1 MRDHLVHALAR
12 MGIRRND
19 WRVRP
24 GLYALGSPGPDSPV
38 LASANYRL
46 SFDALRGALEGV
58 DAYILVLDT
67 RGINVW
73 CAAGKGNF
81 STGELASRIEKT
93 GLPEVVTHR
102 RVIAPQLCAT
112 SVDARRVREL
122 SGFKVDFGP
131 VRARDLKDFLRTG
144 EATEEMRTVRF
155 DLKDRMVLAPVEAKG
170 AFPALAA
177 GAALALIAGDAI
189 AAGGILAAGAA
200 GLAAFPALLP
210 YLPPEDFSVK
220 GFLLGS
226 AIGLGAAWASLA
238 KDEGSSAASRLLRAA
253 SYMAVLP
260 TITAFIGLN
269 FTGCT
274 TYSSPSSVRREIDT
288 YVPVMAL
295 LASAGVAA
303 NVASRVMRALGER

>member
-1 MRDHLVHALAR
+1 MVHALAR
-12 MGIRRND
+12 LGIRRNE
-19 WRVRP
+19 WRVSP
-24 GLYALGSPGPDSPV
+24 GLYGLGSPGPDSPV

-81 STGELASRIEKT
+81 STDELVSRIEKT
-93 GLPEVVTHR
+93 GLSGVVSHR
-102 RVIAPQLCAT
+102 RIIAPQLCAT
-112 SVDARRVREL
+112 SVSARRVREL

-155 DLKDRMVLAPVEAKG
+155 DFKDRLVLAPVEVKG

-177 GAALALIAGDAI
+177 GAGLAFIAGDAI

-200 GLAAFPALLP
+200 GLGAFPALLP
-210 YLPPEDFSVK
+210 YLPSEDFSVK
-220 GFLLGS
+220 GFVLGS
-226 AIGLGAAWASLA
+226 AVGLGAAVAA
-238 KDEGSSAASRLLRAA
+238 VARDKGSSAAPRLLRAV
-253 SYMAVLP
+253 SYMAALP

-288 YVPVMAL
+288 YVPVMAA
-295 LASAGVAA
+295 LASAGLAA
-303 NVASRVMRALGER
+303 NVACRAIRALKER